1 MAGFIVGFDSD
12 PEDVSDRQVEFIQ
25 KSAIPIAMVGLL
37 QALPGTRLY
46 RRLEQEGRLVGE
58 SKWKQH
64 LLQSEFHS
72 DNVRATLA
80 RRVSVNLETDL
91 RPGRL
96 L

>member
-46 RRLEQEGRLVGE
+46 RRLEQEGRLLGE

-64 LLQSEFHS
+64 RLQSEFHS
-72 DNVRATLA
+72 DNVCTMLVGW
-80 RRVSVNLETDL
+80 VSFDIEAYL